1 MSARRASR
9 LRAFAARLGGFLHG
23 ARHDEAFDEEMQE
36 HLRLLADRFVA
47 QGMPGSGAVAETR
60 RQIGNTALLNAG

>member
-9 LRAFAARLGGFLHG
+9 LRAFAARLRGFLHG
-23 ARHDEAFDEEMQE
+23 ARHDEAFDDKMQE

-47 QGMPGSGAVAETR
+47 QGMLRSEAVAEAR
-60 RQIGNTALLNAG
+60 RQFGNTALLNAG